1 MLCGDLIMT
10 FVDESV
16 MDVLRTRIMELE
28 AEISVLKDI
37 TIKKQSYIMEL
48 ERCMISFME
57 DNGPGISNIEA
68 QKELEVIKSERNRDI
83 EASRQ
88 LAKEYPEVFSNV

>member
-1 MLCGDLIMT
+1 MN

-28 AEISVLKDI
+28 AEISVLKDT
-37 TIKKQSYIMEL
+37 TIKKQSYIIEIEKCISEL
-48 ERCMISFME
+48 
-57 DNGPGISNIEA
+57 
-68 QKELEVIKSERNRDI
+68 NRDI

>member
-28 AEISVLKDI
+28 AEVSVLKDI
-37 TIKKQSYIMEL
+37 TIKKQAYIIEL
-48 ERCMISFME
+48 EKCI
-57 DNGPGISNIEA
+57 
-68 QKELEVIKSERNRDI
+68 SERIRDV
-83 EASRQ
+83 EASCQ
-88 LAKEYPEVFSNV
+88 LAMEYPEVFNNV

>member
-1 MLCGDLIMT
+1 MI

-28 AEISVLKDI
+28 AEVSVLKDI
-37 TIKKQSYIMEL
+37 TIKQQTYIIEL
-48 ERCMISFME
+48 EICMISFIE
-57 DNGPGISNIEA
+57 NNGPGISNTEA
-68 QKELEVIKSERNRDI
+68 QKELEVIKSERIRDV

-88 LAKEYPEVFSNV
+88 LAMEYPEVFNNV

>member
-28 AEISVLKDI
+28 AE
-37 TIKKQSYIMEL
+37 
-48 ERCMISFME
+48 
-57 DNGPGISNIEA
+57 
-68 QKELEVIKSERNRDI
+68 
-83 EASRQ
+83 
-88 LAKEYPEVFSNV
+88 EVFNNV

>member
-28 AEISVLKDI
+28 AEVSVLKDI
-37 TIKKQSYIMEL
+37 TIKKQAYIIEL
-48 ERCMISFME
+48 ERRIS
-57 DNGPGISNIEA
+57 
-68 QKELEVIKSERNRDI
+68 ELNRDI

-88 LAKEYPEVFSNV
+88 LAKEYPEVFNNV

>member
-1 MLCGDLIMT
+1 MN

-37 TIKKQSYIMEL
+37 TIKKQAYIIEL
-48 ERCMISFME
+48 ERCIS
-57 DNGPGISNIEA
+57 
-68 QKELEVIKSERNRDI
+68 ELNRDI

>member
-1 MLCGDLIMT
+1 MT

-16 MDVLRTRIMELE
+16 MDAPRIRIMELE

-37 TIKKQSYIMEL
+37 TIKKQAYIIEL
-48 ERCMISFME
+48 ERCIS
-57 DNGPGISNIEA
+57 
-68 QKELEVIKSERNRDI
+68 ELNRDI

>member
-28 AEISVLKDI
+28 AEVP
-37 TIKKQSYIMEL
+37 
-48 ERCMISFME
+48 RGF
-57 DNGPGISNIEA
+57 
-68 QKELEVIKSERNRDI
+68 
-83 EASRQ
+83 
-88 LAKEYPEVFSNV
+88 